1 MLPSMAMLLSSK
13 LRLRW
18 LTINKWEVYVQID
31 VLICVVLIS
40 AVPFAVVIVVVSLFV
55 IVVSL
60 LISLLL
66 LS

>member
-40 AVPFAVVIVVVSLFV
+40 AVPFATPVQLLVVVQINV
-55 IVVSL
+55 
-60 LISLLL
+60 LLL
-66 LS
+66 LLLL